1 MNIYC
6 DGHCDTL
13 KLAFDENKDLNFEKY
28 DFNIINAKNNNPVIQ
43 NLAVF
48 VHTDFE
54 NGFESA
60 KNILEYYY
68 SDISDISLITNK
80 KTLEYVINSNSIG
93 AILSIE
99 NGKAIENNL
108 DNIDYFYRKGIKI
121 MGITWNDE
129 NLLGSGCF
137 SENDNGLTDFG
148 IAYVKQLEKNN
159 ILIDISHTSEK
170 TFWDTMENTNQT
182 IIATHSNCYNICN
195 HQRNLKDNQIKAI
208 AERNGIIGICFA
220 SPFLRKSGIASVE
233 DVVKHIEHIINLV
246 GIDYVGFGSDFDGLN
261 EENKMQDIKGIK
273 DVKIIENSL
282 KKLGYS
288 QNNINKIMG
297 QNWMR
302 VLNKV
307 LE

>member
-54 NGFESA
+54 NGFERA

-137 SENDNGLTDFG
+137 SKNDNGLTDFG

-170 TFWDTMENTNQT
+170 TFWDTMENTSQT
-182 IIATHSNCYNICN
+182 IIATHSNCYKICN

-220 SPFLRKSGIASVE
+220 SPFLRKSGRANVE
-233 DVVKHIEHIINLV
+233 DVVKHIEHITNLV
-246 GIDYVGFGSDFDGLN
+246 GIDYVGLGSDFDGLD

-282 KKLGYS
+282 KKIGCS

-302 VLNKV
+302 VLDKV